1 MASADGTITQ
11 QITTNFPVLNS
22 AGSVYDYIDLN
33 EGKLYT
39 WTYIEGNEVK
49 ALTEPVITDIEI
61 TTELSDWLTVEAG
74 GSITFHNA
82 DEGKRL
88 LIPNKLSFIRKLDEV
103 TV

>member
-1 MASADGTITQ
+1 MASADETISQ
-11 QITTNFPVLNS
+11 QIATNFPALNS

-61 TTELSDWLTVEAG
+61 PTELTDWLTVETG
-74 GSITFHNA
+74 SSITFHNT

-88 LIPNKLSFIRKLDEV
+88 LIPNKLSFVRKLDEV
-103 TV
+103 SV